1 MIHLIRGQKLKLSD
15 IADVNQLLTLQIRVD
30 SPLTIDV
37 ASFGLDAQ
45 YRLSDERYMTFYN
58 QPATPCGAVQINN
71 INTNGADFQIQLASI
86 HTSIQHLVISLAVDG
101 LGTMSQLK
109 QSAVNLLNAQNV
121 AVAEFQFN
129 GTQFNQERALILIEL
144 YKKEGVWRLAAV
156 AQGFN
161 EGLDAMIRHFG
172 GEVAEDL
179 KSDTESAVP
188 MPVPVPTPSALPLS
202 NIDLKKKVALEK
214 AAQTGNSS
222 IIDLTKKSFIELE
235 KKNLIGLNARVALV
249 LDASGSM
256 DGQYKRGDVQK
267 VVNRLMPLAINFDND
282 GSFECWAFAEK
293 TTQLDD
299 VTISN
304 VNDFIN
310 TTKQGWRQW
319 HVGAR
324 YNEEIPAIEAV
335 IKYYSQFKDNLPV
348 YVLFISDGGVG
359 SIRKMQSLLT
369 NAAELPMFWQFV
381 GIGGRNYGA
390 LEKLD
395 DMPGRV
401 VDNCNFFAIDKITS
415 IEDEKLYE
423 LLLEEFPDWLNAAR
437 LENIIH

>member
-15 IADVNQLLTLQIRVD
+15 IADVNQLLTLHIRVD

-71 INTNGADFQIQLASI
+71 INDNGADFQIQLASI

-109 QSAVNLLNAQNV
+109 QSAVSLLNGQNI
-121 AVAEFQFN
+121 AVADFQFS
-129 GTQFNQERALILIEL
+129 GTQFNQERALMLIEL

-161 EGLDAMIRHFG
+161 EGLDAIIRHFG
-172 GEVAEDL
+172 GEVAEDV
-179 KSDTESAVP
+179 KSVTESVVP
-188 MPVPVPTPSALPLS
+188 MPGALPLS

-214 AAQTGNSS
+214 AEQTGNAS

-267 VVNRLMPLAINFDND
+267 VVDRLMPLAINFDND

-299 VTISN
+299 VTITN

-359 SIRKMQSLLT
+359 SILKMQSLLT
-369 NAAELPMFWQFV
+369 NAATLPMFWQFV

-437 LENIIH
+437 LNNIIQ

>member
-15 IADVNQLLTLQIRVD
+15 IADVNQLLTLHIRVD

-71 INTNGADFQIQLASI
+71 INANGADFQIQLASI

-109 QSAVNLLNAQNV
+109 QSAVSLLNAQNV
-121 AVAEFQFN
+121 AVADFQFS
-129 GTQFNQERALILIEL
+129 GTQFNQERALMLIEL

-172 GEVAEDL
+172 GEVAEDV
-179 KSDTESAVP
+179 KSVTESVVP
-188 MPVPVPTPSALPLS
+188 MPGALPLS

-214 AAQTGNSS
+214 AEQTGNAS

-235 KKNLIGLNARVALV
+235 KKKLIGLNVRVALV

-299 VTISN
+299 VILSN

-369 NAAELPMFWQFV
+369 NAATLPMFWQFV

-401 VDNCNFFAIDKITS
+401 VDNCNFFAIDKVTS
-415 IEDEKLYE
+415 IKDEKLYE

>member
-15 IADVNQLLTLQIRVD
+15 IADVNQLLTLHIRVD

-71 INTNGADFQIQLASI
+71 INANGADFQIQLASI

-109 QSAVNLLNAQNV
+109 QSAVSLLNAQNV
-121 AVAEFQFN
+121 AVADFQFS
-129 GTQFNQERALILIEL
+129 GTQFNQERALMLIEL

-172 GEVAEDL
+172 GEVAEDV
-179 KSDTESAVP
+179 KSVTESVVP
-188 MPVPVPTPSALPLS
+188 MPGALPLS

-214 AAQTGNSS
+214 AEQTGNAS

-235 KKNLIGLNARVALV
+235 KKKLIGLNARVALV

-299 VTISN
+299 VILSN

-369 NAAELPMFWQFV
+369 NAATLPMFWQFV

-395 DMPGRV
+395 DMPSRV

-437 LENIIH
+437 LKNIIH

>member
-15 IADVNQLLTLQIRVD
+15 IADVNQLLTLHIRVD

-71 INTNGADFQIQLASI
+71 INANGADFQIQLASI

-109 QSAVNLLNAQNV
+109 QSAVSLLNAQNV
-121 AVAEFQFN
+121 AVADFQFS
-129 GTQFNQERALILIEL
+129 GTQFNQERALMLIEL

-172 GEVAEDL
+172 GEVAEDV
-179 KSDTESAVP
+179 KSVTESVVP
-188 MPVPVPTPSALPLS
+188 MPGALPLS

-214 AAQTGNSS
+214 AEQTGNAS

-235 KKNLIGLNARVALV
+235 KKKLIGLNVRVALV

-299 VTISN
+299 VILSN

-369 NAAELPMFWQFV
+369 NAATLPMFWQFV

-437 LENIIH
+437 LKNIIH